1 MRLYCHIEM
10 IILIHPPTDCGSAM
24 RNFEQVQF
32 AIALALRY
40 LLIRQAAARAFQK
53 KQASSF
59 FANPLALRY
68 LCNRKGDISME
79 QSMQLQQTVLRGVVR
94 LLDDNEAMK
103 KLQKFIDK
111 LVSDKEKCQEKQRVA
126 DDIKDSIVE
135 MKKARNGEIKLQ
147 TVEDFLN
154 EIRN

>member
-1 MRLYCHIEM
+1 
-10 IILIHPPTDCGSAM
+10 
-24 RNFEQVQF
+24 
-32 AIALALRY
+32 
-40 LLIRQAAARAFQK
+40 
-53 KQASSF
+53 
-59 FANPLALRY
+59 
-68 LCNRKGDISME
+68 ME

-111 LVSDKEKCQEKQRVA
+111 LVSDKEKCQEKQRVV